1 MRHSISSIIIA
12 IALFTAC
19 KKDHADTVVKSK
31 FISKVFE
38 YKPAPGQF
46 INTSIGDSAAAQ
58 KLIGSTDNVL
68 TLGAWGGYVTF
79 GFDHEVS
86 KFAIYSNTIEEL
98 SEPGVVMVSHDENG
112 NGLPDDNWYTIRG
125 DQYDNAVKNYRITYY
140 NPHAYADV
148 KWKDNQG
155 DSGTVA
161 INAFHTQAYYP
172 AFITAQDTVS
182 FTGIR
187 LPATLKDNAG
197 YYVNGGFTYG
207 YADNWTSDYATN
219 GYNNFDLT
227 NVVDN
232 NGNKITLSS
241 IKFVRV
247 YTGQNSKGN
256 ATIGEISTEIRGAI
270 DLDM

>member
-1 MRHSISSIIIA
+1 MTHRISFIIIIA
-12 IALFTAC
+12 LLFAAC
-19 KKDHADTVVKSK
+19 KKDDTGTVVKSK

-46 INTSIGDSAAAQ
+46 VNTSIGDSAAAQ
-58 KLIGSTDNVL
+58 KLVGSTDNVL

-86 KFAIYSNTIEEL
+86 KFAVYSNTIEEL
-98 SEPGVVMVSHDENG
+98 SEPGVVMVSRDENG
-112 NGLPDDNWYTIRG
+112 NGLPDDTWYTISG
-125 DQYDNAVKNYRITYY
+125 EQYSNAIKNYQVTYY
-140 NPHAYADV
+140 NPHASADV

-161 INAFHTQAYYP
+161 INAYHAQPYYP
-172 AFITAQDTVS
+172 AFITAQEAVS

-197 YYVNGGFTYG
+197 YYVNSGFAYG

-219 GYNNFDLT
+219 GYNSFDLT
-227 NVVDN
+227 NVVDG
-232 NGNKITLSS
+232 NGNKVTLPA
-241 IKFVRV
+241 IRFIRV